1 MTTNLLSSYML
12 LGQEAQGTTA
22 KEVLENA
29 GLDFNVSKH
38 PSGYMKYSPFRE
50 DQFIS
55 NPGHF
60 VTVRDDT
67 GLALG
72 QVGKTYHVYQNEQT
86 LAIADSL
93 VGEGLIQWDRVGS
106 IDQGRKMFA
115 SFRMPEGFSIAGWDD
130 IEQHVYL
137 INSHDGSSGVRVIPA
152 NFRLACT
159 NQFAY
164 LASLLRQAGI
174 NPRMLSIRH
183 SSKINERVSQLR
195 SALQVVDHLNETFAN
210 SAEQMMKVELDL
222 DGRISY
228 YIDSVGMK
236 PEEKLIDKV
245 ENQYGLTTRGQNTLD
260 RLLELETAETNTTGG
275 IGGTAWGVFNTVTEY
290 LDTQWVYDR
299 KGEKVNEKRVESAL
313 LGTGMRM
320 KDRAWQ
326 GAIELLA

>member
-1 MTTNLLSSYML
+1 MNSDGKFITN
-12 LGQEAQGTTA
+12 
-22 KEVLENA
+22 N
-29 GLDFNVSKH
+29 
-38 PSGYMKYSPFRE
+38 
-50 DQFIS
+50 
-55 NPGHF
+55 GHH

-72 QVGKTYHVYQNEQT
+72 QVGRTYHVYQNQQT
-86 LAIADSL
+86 LGIADSL
-93 VGEGLIQWDRVGS
+93 VGEGLIEWDRIGN

-137 INSHDGSSGVRVIPA
+137 INSHDGSSGVRVVPA

-164 LASLLRQAGI
+164 LDSLLRQAGI

-195 SALQVVDHLNETFAN
+195 SALSVVDHLNETFAN
-210 SAEQMMKVELDL
+210 SAEQMMSVELDL

-228 YIDSVGMK
+228 YIDSLGLK
-236 PEEKLIDKV
+236 TDEKLIDKV
-245 ENQYGLTTRGQNTLD
+245 ENPYGLTTRGNNTLD
-260 RLLELETAETNTTGG
+260 LLLELETSETNTAGG
-275 IGGTAWGVFNTVTEY
+275 IGGTVWGIFNTLTEY
-290 LDTQWVYDR
+290 LDTKWVYDR
-299 KGEKVNEKRVESAL
+299 KGEKVNQKRVESAL